1 MKTYAEIQTA
11 LRCCV
16 IGPVMPYLSCGRCP
30 YNEEKHCSE
39 ELQKDLQ
46 EMLRTTHSE
55 NIRLKAALEGK
66 NV

>member
-1 MKTYAEIQTA
+1 M
-11 LRCCV
+11 